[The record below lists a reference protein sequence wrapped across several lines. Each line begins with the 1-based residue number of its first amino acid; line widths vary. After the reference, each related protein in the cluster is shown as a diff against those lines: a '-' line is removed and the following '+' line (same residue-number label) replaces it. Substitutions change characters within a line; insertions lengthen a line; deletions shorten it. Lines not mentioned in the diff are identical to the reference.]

1 MKRRT
6 QTLLYHLL
14 PVVYW
19 LLAISGIAIWEVF
32 NVEFSLL
39 NYLPALLALLSGMII
54 RRIRRHESSVEQCL
68 EVGILIGIAACW
80 MPSVIFLI
88 LPVWGYLIYKNLFG
102 MRSFCAT
109 LIGLAVVAIWAAVL
123 SFFQI
128 LTFNFL
134 LSANLFAWVQTG
146 AIVTAWLASTITR
159 QILRVR

>member
-68 EVGILIGIAACW
+68 GVGILIGIAACW

-102 MRSFCAT
+102 MRPFCAT

-128 LTFNFL
+128 LTFDFL
-134 LSANLFAWVQTG
+134 LSSNLFAWVQTG